1 MDEIALSVAT
11 FRSNSDFSLCLKE
24 FPASVK
30 NKQKRRKNKRIVI
43 ENSILLFQH
52 IRFQYSFS
60 AMIPYIYFFP
70 LVSIDSFILTLR
82 WSVLQVQP
90 DRRVTLNGY
99 MGGTKV

>member
-52 IRFQYSFS
+52 IRFQYIFS
-60 AMIPYIYFFP
+60 AMIPYIYFL

>member
-1 MDEIALSVAT
+1 MHEIALSVAT

-60 AMIPYIYFFP
+60 AMIPYIYFL

-82 WSVLQVQP
+82 WSILQVQP

>member
-52 IRFQYSFS
+52 IRFQYSLS
-60 AMIPYIYFFP
+60 AMIPYIYFL

-82 WSVLQVQP
+82 WRVLQVQP

>member
-11 FRSNSDFSLCLKE
+11 FRRNSNFSLCLRE

-30 NKQKRRKNKRIVI
+30 NKQKQRKNKRIVK

-52 IRFQYSFS
+52 IRFQYNFS
-60 AMIPYIYFFP
+60 VMIPYIYFL

-82 WSVLQVQP
+82 QSVPQVQP
-90 DRRVTLNGY
+90 DLRVTLNGY

>member
-60 AMIPYIYFFP
+60 AMISYIYFL